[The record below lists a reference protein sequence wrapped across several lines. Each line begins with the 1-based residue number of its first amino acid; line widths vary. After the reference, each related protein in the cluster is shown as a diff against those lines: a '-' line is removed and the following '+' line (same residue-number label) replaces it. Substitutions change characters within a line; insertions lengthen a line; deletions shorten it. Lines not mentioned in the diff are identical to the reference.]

1 MRAAN
6 NSFPGGNA
14 MDLHDFDVNDLYFET
29 SPTQE
34 VLHLLEQA
42 AMAYGE
48 GGAEPHLQRA
58 HALAPDNLMVQV
70 ARYRFYYYQHRYAEA
85 LEVADGAITLSG
97 RLFGYRGHW
106 RDMNLQLLGYGMVQS
121 FGMVRFYLLAL
132 KGAGYLQLRLGE
144 IEAGIERLEKVREL
158 DTEDRLNVA
167 MLLEVAY
174 NHQGIYTLKQRLS
187 A

>member
-1 MRAAN
+1 
-6 NSFPGGNA
+6 

-29 SPTQE
+29 PPAAQVVE
-34 VLHLLEQA
+34 LLEQA
-42 AMAYGE
+42 AQAYGD
-48 GGAEPHLQRA
+48 GGAEPYLQQAQR
-58 HALAPDNLMVQV
+58 LAPDNLMVQV

-85 LEVADGAITLSG
+85 LEVADVAVTLSG

-106 RDMNLQLLGYGMVQS
+106 REMNLELLAHGMLQS

-144 IEAGIERLEKVREL
+144 IDAGIERLEKVREL

-174 NHQGIYTLKQRLS
+174 NHRGIYTLKQRMS